1 MWFVCL
7 QRLRYS
13 CCFRPDDVM
22 APHCKE
28 HMRVGDEDV
37 VHRRCTHEGSNTRAI
52 FDSLEY
58 GVAFHCKEHKRAAYS
73 HLQKAHYRDYE
84 TWTRL
89 GTNQWWWLR
98 LDSNKRLRPSSLTA
112 AATKCMSRKTG
123 TKKHRNLTN
132 NTKNRELLL
141 KFQVE
146 VQSRRFE
153 ERKKKKKREKKNQ
166 IWTSVFFYV
175 YDFSICLSRTRKNK
189 IPIEHPLIKLSE
201 QSAISSSFWKYFAR
215 TPFLFK
221 FCPIQHKNCAR

>member
-7 QRLRYS
+7 RRLRYS

-37 VHRRCTHEGSNTRAI
+37 VHKRCTHEGSNTRAI

-98 LDSNKRLRPSSLTA
+98 LVSNKRLRPSSLTA

-153 ERKKKKKREKKNQ
+153 ERKKKKKREKKIQ
-166 IWTSVFFYV
+166 IWMSVFYV
-175 YDFSICLSRTRKNK
+175 YDFPICLSRTRKNK
-189 IPIEHPLIKLSE
+189 FTIL
-201 QSAISSSFWKYFAR
+201 Y
-215 TPFLFK
+215 
-221 FCPIQHKNCAR
+221 N